1 MTLELLPH
9 DFSVCQLNDWR
20 DADLSAPFVF
30 LSRTDEENSL
40 VCPSEAM
47 PPNALLREDG
57 WRGMRI
63 AGELDFSLIGIL
75 SGISALLAAQ
85 KISIFALSTYKTDY
99 ILVRRESLPAAL
111 NALRGAGYA
120 IAILP

>member
-9 DFSVCQLNDWR
+9 DFSVCQLSNWR

-30 LSRTDEENSL
+30 LSLTDEENSL
-40 VCPSEAM
+40 VCPSGAV
-47 PPNALLREDG
+47 PPSALRREDG

-75 SGISALLAAQ
+75 SGISSLLAAQ
-85 KISIFALSTYKTDY
+85 KISIFAVSTYKTDY
-99 ILVRRESLPAAL
+99 ILIRKESLPAAL
-111 NALRGAGYA
+111 DALRAAGYA
-120 IAILP
+120 VAVLP